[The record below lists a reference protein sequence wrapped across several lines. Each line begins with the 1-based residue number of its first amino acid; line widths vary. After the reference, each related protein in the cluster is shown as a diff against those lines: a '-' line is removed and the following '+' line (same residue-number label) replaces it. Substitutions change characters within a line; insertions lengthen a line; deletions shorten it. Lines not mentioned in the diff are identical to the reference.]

1 MLNDHTCFPFQDLEN
16 CLFAFCEDQ
25 ESPFI
30 IDLICSEIKKW
41 DINLYLYI
49 CMFLRFVYKTVI
61 FDNMN
66 DS

>member
-30 IDLICSEIKKW
+30 IDLICRLLRGCYSRT
-41 DINLYLYI
+41 DIE
-49 CMFLRFVYKTVI
+49 
-61 FDNMN
+61 
-66 DS
+66 